1 MHTQYT
7 LCRVAIRSTYAAS
20 TRSLAA
26 LPPVF
31 TRSLVCRGH
40 KQEKARLRM
49 YEGERFFGAQIAT
62 KAISEALH
70 AAEMAAEAG
79 ASFVDL
85 NCGCPIHEASRRG
98 LGAIMLRKPNKVAK
112 LVAGI
117 AKDCPLPFTV
127 KIRLGAP

>member
-1 MHTQYT
+1 MLKPATP
-7 LCRVAIRSTYAAS
+7 C
-20 TRSLAA
+20 TRHSQL
-26 LPPVF
+26 F
-31 TRSLVCRGH
+31 RRGN

-49 YEGERFFGAQIAT
+49 YEGERFYGVQIAT
-62 KAISEALH
+62 NAISEALH
-70 AAEMAAEAG
+70 AAHMAADAG

-127 KIRLGAP
+127 KIRTGTHRLLSTKCAFVCA